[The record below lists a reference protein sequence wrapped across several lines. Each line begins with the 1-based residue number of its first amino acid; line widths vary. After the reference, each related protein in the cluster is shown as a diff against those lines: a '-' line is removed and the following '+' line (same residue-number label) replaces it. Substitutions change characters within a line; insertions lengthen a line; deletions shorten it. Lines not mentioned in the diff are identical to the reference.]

1 MKLIK
6 AIVITS
12 LFSVAALAS
21 AKPAKCLV
29 QSEGDTLYSGTCNFT
44 AGKGGS
50 FTLTKAK
57 GSRFID
63 DVISISVTKYAQEDA
78 VVSAITTGGNSSR
91 WGEVYRD
98 TNTPACWFNRSLRVC
113 AW

>member
-6 AIVITS
+6 AIVISS
-12 LFSVAALAS
+12 LFSVAAFAS

-29 QSEGDTLYSGTCNFT
+29 QSEGETLLSGTCNFS
-44 AGKGGS
+44 AEKGGS

-57 GSRFID
+57 GNRFID
-63 DVISISVTKYAQEDA
+63 GVTSISVTKYAQEDA
-78 VVSAITTGGNSSR
+78 VVSAITTGGNSSH

>member
-29 QSEGDTLYSGTCNFT
+29 QSEGDTLYSGTCNFS
-44 AGKGGS
+44 AEKGGS
-50 FTLTKAK
+50 FTLTNTKS
-57 GSRFID
+57 SRLFD
-63 DVISISVTKYAQEDA
+63 EVTSITVTKYAQEDA
-78 VVSAITTGGNSSR
+78 LVSVITTGGNSSR

-98 TNTPACWFNRSLRVC
+98 TNAPACWSNRRLRVC

>member
-6 AIVITS
+6 AIVITITS

-29 QSEGDTLYSGTCNFT
+29 QSEGDTLYSGTCYFT

-63 DVISISVTKYAQEDA
+63 GVTSISVTKYAQEDA
-78 VVSAITTGGNSSR
+78 VVSAITTGGNSSI
-91 WGEVYRD
+91 
-98 TNTPACWFNRSLRVC
+98 S
-113 AW
+113 

>member
-6 AIVITS
+6 AIGIAT
-12 LFSVAALAS
+12 LLSVAALAS

-57 GSRFID
+57 GRFID
-63 DVISISVTKYAQEDA
+63 GVTSISVTKYAQEDA

>member
-6 AIVITS
+6 AIGIAT
-12 LFSVAALAS
+12 LLSVAALAS

-44 AGKGGS
+44 AEKGGS

-57 GSRFID
+57 GRFID
-63 DVISISVTKYAQEDA
+63 GVTSISVTKYAQEDA